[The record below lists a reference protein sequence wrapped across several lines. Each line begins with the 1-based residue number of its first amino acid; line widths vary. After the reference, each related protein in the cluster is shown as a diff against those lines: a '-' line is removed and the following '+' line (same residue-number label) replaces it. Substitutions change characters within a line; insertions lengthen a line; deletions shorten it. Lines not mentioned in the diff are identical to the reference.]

1 MRVVMVMSEYFEKL
15 RRQAGILDPGRVKQL
30 RIALSGAS
38 PALPYALYLLVQSG
52 VGSPPGAILF
62 KPPAGTLSEHK
73 LDGHWLFHNA
83 GIAADCTLA
92 AAQGKLA
99 YHLARD
105 SRSLVLPPGTGVADV
120 TLHFGPG
127 DLPALPGHRIGV
139 AVGPT
144 GFQVGPGVV
153 PAGPSLSSALT
164 PALAAAAAALA
175 VQQAFTLAGAIRPVM
190 LEEFWLSLTA
200 LPSRLRPERAP
211 SHEAVAL
218 TGTLGG
224 VPLRTFRTTD
234 GTAPDAR
241 ELLRFALPIRD
252 PRAQDLFAQLTICP
266 WPTAFDRAVP
276 ERVVLDLRGTDTTS
290 LPPKLPPARVFCGG
304 VGGLGSWVAML
315 LAESLESGH
324 LDLVDGDNRIER
336 HNLNR
341 QVLYRQALTCPKAE
355 AAERALAGY
364 RPDALTVRGVVEL
377 IGGIPGQPISPDL
390 GRALEQADLVVA
402 CFDSFAAKAMLGEL
416 ATQYDTSFVSGGAAQ
431 LRGDAQLVLPGEG
444 CLLCRWRD
452 LYGREAVAK
461 MQGDWTS
468 HSCSRE
474 LTPEDL
480 ARLDSSP
487 SPTVALAGALQ
498 ALLSGLALL
507 TGKPAGSLRV
517 PRLLSFDLGPGTL
530 IWDRDE
536 ETVAPH
542 QEHGE
547 HKQQAFA
554 VANPQDD
561 VAGK

>member
-1 MRVVMVMSEYFEKL
+1 MLPAAIRRVGAFVRVVTVMSEYFEKL

-52 VGSPPGAILF
+52 VGSPPGALLF
-62 KPPAGTLSEHK
+62 TPPAGTLAEHK
-73 LDGHWLFHNA
+73 LGEHWLFHHA
-83 GIAADCTLA
+83 GIAADCELA
-92 AAQGKLA
+92 AALGKLA
-99 YHLARD
+99 DHLASD
-105 SRSLVLPPGTGVADV
+105 SRSLVLPTGTGVADV

-127 DLPALPGHRIGV
+127 DLPALPGHRIGIEV
-139 AVGPT
+139 RPC
-144 GFQVGPGVV
+144 GFQVGPGVA

-175 VQQAFTLAGAIRPVM
+175 IQQAFTLAGAIRPVM

-200 LPSRLRPERAP
+200 LPSRLRPGHATP
-211 SHEAVAL
+211 HEAVAL

-224 VPLRTFRTTD
+224 LPLRTFRTTD
-234 GTAPDAR
+234 GTAPDER
-241 ELLRFALPIRD
+241 ELLRFALPIHD
-252 PRAQDLFAQLTICP
+252 PRVQDLFARLTICP

-276 ERVVLDLRGTDTTS
+276 ERVVLDLTRETADPGS

-355 AAERALAGY
+355 AAEHAFAGY

-416 ATQYDTSFVSGGAAQ
+416 ATQYDTPFV
-431 LRGDAQLVLPGEG
+431 
-444 CLLCRWRD
+444 
-452 LYGREAVAK
+452 
-461 MQGDWTS
+461 
-468 HSCSRE
+468 
-474 LTPEDL
+474 
-480 ARLDSSP
+480 
-487 SPTVALAGALQ
+487 
-498 ALLSGLALL
+498 
-507 TGKPAGSLRV
+507 
-517 PRLLSFDLGPGTL
+517 GPMT
-530 IWDRDE
+530 
-536 ETVAPH
+536 T
-542 QEHGE
+542 
-547 HKQQAFA
+547 
-554 VANPQDD
+554 
-561 VAGK
+561 